1 MMSGLI
7 ELREVDQVEILTLS
21 DNYNDL
27 VSMDSNEIVT
37 RAVPIKDMEVKGS
50 ILAEH
55 GFSAVVKTVSGPEAH
70 EIFFDFGLSDVAV
83 PYNAE
88 KLGVDLVGIEAAVL
102 SHGHMDHFGALV
114 PMIEAIPGKPVPFYV
129 HPSAFKGNRFLKAGE
144 IRIKFPPA
152 DRSAWEQAGAEVIE
166 SAGPTLLAGDTVL
179 FLGEIERL
187 TDFEKG
193 MPNAYCEKD
202 GEECWDPIE
211 EDSGIAMNLRGKG
224 LVILSGCSHSGI
236 VNTVTHA
243 RKITGIDK
251 VHVVMGGFHLTGPA
265 FEPIIDL
272 TIEGLRDL
280 GPDYIVPTHCTGRK
294 AVMAFEE
301 AMPGQ
306 FILNMAGTRLTFR
319 A

>member
-1 MMSGLI
+1 MSDRI
-7 ELREVDQVEILTLS
+7 ELKEVDQVEILSLS

-27 VSMDSNEIVT
+27 VSMDSGEIIT
-37 RAVPIKDMEVKGS
+37 RAIPVKDMEVKGS

-55 GFSAVVKTVSGPEAH
+55 GYSAVVKTTSGEETH
-70 EIFFDFGLSDVAV
+70 EIFFDFGLSDVVV

-88 KLGVDLVGIEAAVL
+88 KLGVDLSVMEAAVL

-114 PMIEAIPGKPVPFYV
+114 PMIEAIPKKPLPFYV
-129 HPSAFKGNRFLKAGE
+129 HPSAFKENRYLKVGD

-152 DRSAWEQAGAEVIE
+152 DRAAWAKAGADVIE
-166 SAGPTLLAGDTVL
+166 SAGPRLLAGDAVL

-193 MPNAYCEKD
+193 MPNAYFEKD
-202 GEECWDPIE
+202 GAESWDPIE
-211 EDSGIAMNLRGKG
+211 EDSGIVMSLRGKG
-224 LVILSGCSHSGI
+224 LVVLSGCSHSGI
-236 VNTVTHA
+236 VNTVAYA
-243 RKITGIDK
+243 RKVTGIDK
-251 VHVVMGGFHLTGPA
+251 VHVIMGGFHLTGPV
-265 FEPIIDL
+265 FEPIVAK
-272 TIEGLRDL
+272 TIEGLRAFD
-280 GPDYIVPTHCTGRK
+280 PDHVVPTHCTGRK

-301 AMPGQ
+301 AMPDE

>member
-1 MMSGLI
+1 MSGNI
-7 ELREVDQVEILTLS
+7 ELKEIEQVEILSLS

-37 RAVPIKDMEVKGS
+37 RAIPVKDMEVKGS

-55 GFSAVVKTVSGPEAH
+55 GFSAVVKTVSGAETH
-70 EIFFDFGLSDVAV
+70 ELFFDFGLSDVAV

-88 KLGVDLVGIEAAVL
+88 KLGVDFSSIEAAVL

-114 PMIEAIPGKPVPFYV
+114 PMIEAIPKKPVPFYV
-129 HPSAFKGNRFLKAGE
+129 HPSAFKDNRYLRVGD

-152 DRSAWEQAGAEVIE
+152 ERAAWEQAGAEIME
-166 SAGPTLLAGDTVL
+166 STGPALLAGGTVL

-187 TDFEKG
+187 TDFENG
-193 MPNAYCEKD
+193 MPNAYFERN
-202 GEECWDPIE
+202 GEESWDPIE
-211 EDSGIAMNLRGKG
+211 EDSGVVMNLRGKG
-224 LVILSGCSHSGI
+224 LVVLSGCSHSGI
-236 VNTVTHA
+236 VNTVAYA
-243 RKITGIDK
+243 RKVTGVDK

-265 FEPIIDL
+265 FEPIIDK
-272 TIEGLRDL
+272 TIEGLRAF
-280 GPDYIVPTHCTGRK
+280 GPDHVVPTHCTGRK
-294 AVMAFEE
+294 AAMAFEE
-301 AMPGQ
+301 AMPEQ

>member
-1 MMSGLI
+1 MGGNI
-7 ELREVDQVEILTLS
+7 ELKEIDQVEILSLS

-27 VSMDSNEIVT
+27 VSMDSDEIVT
-37 RAVPIKDMEVKGS
+37 RAIPVKDMEVKGS

-55 GFSAVVKTVSGPEAH
+55 GFSAIVKTISGTEMH
-70 EIFFDFGLSDVAV
+70 ELFFDFGLSDVAV
-83 PYNAE
+83 PYNAQ
-88 KLGVDLVGIEAAVL
+88 KLEVDLSGIEAAVL

-114 PMIEAIPGKPVPFYV
+114 PIVEAVPNKPVPFYV
-129 HPSAFKGNRFLKAGE
+129 HPAAFKGNRYLRVGD

-152 DRSAWEQAGAEVIE
+152 DRAAWEQAGAEVIE
-166 SAGPTLLAGDTVL
+166 SVEPALLAKGTVL

-193 MPNAYCEKD
+193 MPNAYFEKD
-202 GEECWDPIE
+202 GEESWDPIE

-236 VNTVTHA
+236 VNTVAHA
-243 RKITGIDK
+243 RKVTGIDQ
-251 VHVVMGGFHLTGPA
+251 VHVIMGGFHLTGPA
-265 FEPIIDL
+265 FEPIVDK
-272 TIEGLRDL
+272 TIEGLRAFA
-280 GPDYIVPTHCTGRK
+280 PDYVVPTHCTGRK
-294 AVMAFEE
+294 AVMAFED
-301 AMPGQ
+301 AMPDN

>member
-1 MMSGLI
+1 MNGNV
-7 ELREVDQVEILTLS
+7 ELKEVDQVEILSLS

-37 RAVPIKDMEVKGS
+37 RSVPVKDMEVKGS

-55 GFSAVVKTVSGPEAH
+55 GFSAAIKTISGDETH
-70 EIFFDFGLSDVAV
+70 ELLFDFGLSDVAV
-83 PYNAE
+83 PYNAD
-88 KLGVDLVGIEAAVL
+88 KLGLDLSGIEAAVL

-114 PMIEAIPGKPVPFYV
+114 PMIEALPNKPVPFYV
-129 HPSAFKGNRFLKAGE
+129 HPAAFKGNRYLRVGD

-152 DRSAWEQAGAEVIE
+152 ERSTWEQAGVEVIE
-166 SAGPTLLAGDTVL
+166 SVGPALLAGGTVL

-193 MPNAYCEKD
+193 MPNAYFEKD
-202 GEECWDPIE
+202 GEESWDPIE
-211 EDSGIAMNLRGKG
+211 EDSGIAVNLRGKG
-224 LVILSGCSHSGI
+224 LVVLSGCSHSGI
-236 VNTVTHA
+236 VNTVAHA
-243 RKITGIDK
+243 RKVTGIDK

-265 FEPIIDL
+265 FEPIVDK
-272 TIEGLRDL
+272 TIAGLQAFS
-280 GPDYIVPTHCTGRK
+280 PDYVVPTHCTGRK
-294 AVMAFEE
+294 AVMAFEK
-301 AMPGQ
+301 AMPDE

>member
-1 MMSGLI
+1 MSDRI
-7 ELREVDQVEILTLS
+7 ELKEVDQVEILSLS

-27 VSMDSNEIVT
+27 VSMDSNEIIT
-37 RAVPIKDMEVKGS
+37 RAIPVKDMEVKGS

-55 GFSAVVKTVSGPEAH
+55 GYSAVVKTTSGEETH
-70 EIFFDFGLSDVAV
+70 EIFFDFGLSDVVV

-88 KLGVDLVGIEAAVL
+88 KLGVDLSVMEAAVL

-114 PMIEAIPGKPVPFYV
+114 PMIEAIPKKPLPFYV
-129 HPSAFKGNRFLKAGE
+129 HPSAFKENRYLKVGD

-152 DRSAWEQAGAEVIE
+152 DRAAWEKAGADVIE
-166 SAGPTLLAGDTVL
+166 SAGPRLLAGDTVL

-193 MPNAYCEKD
+193 MPNAYFEKD
-202 GEECWDPIE
+202 GAESWDPIE
-211 EDSGIAMNLRGKG
+211 EDSGIVMNLRGKG
-224 LVILSGCSHSGI
+224 LVVLSGCSHSGI
-236 VNTVTHA
+236 VNTVAYA
-243 RKITGIDK
+243 RKVTGIDK
-251 VHVVMGGFHLTGPA
+251 VHVIMGGFHLTGPV
-265 FEPIIDL
+265 FEPIVAK
-272 TIEGLRDL
+272 TIEGLRAFD
-280 GPDYIVPTHCTGRK
+280 PDHVVPTHCTGRK

-301 AMPGQ
+301 AMPDE

>member
-1 MMSGLI
+1 MS
-7 ELREVDQVEILTLS
+7 EHVALREVDQVEILSLS

-55 GFSAVVKTVSGPEAH
+55 GFSALVKTTAGGETH
-70 EIFFDFGLSDVAV
+70 ELFFDFGLSDTAV
-83 PYNAE
+83 PYNVD
-88 KLGVDLVGIEAAVL
+88 KMGVDLSGVEAAVL

-114 PMIEAIPGKPVPFYV
+114 PVMEMLPAKPVPFYV
-129 HPSAFKGNRFLKAGE
+129 HPSAFKGNRYLRIGE
-144 IRIKFPPA
+144 IKINFPAA
-152 DRSAWEQAGAEVIE
+152 DRAAWEQAGAEIVE
-166 SAGPTLLAGDTVL
+166 SSGPALLADGTVL

-193 MPNAYCEKD
+193 MPNAYFEKD
-202 GEECWDPIE
+202 GEESWDPIE
-211 EDSGIAMNLRGKG
+211 EDTGIVVNLRGKG
-224 LVILSGCSHSGI
+224 LVVLSGCSHSGI
-236 VNTVTHA
+236 VNTVTYA
-243 RKITGIDK
+243 RKVTGIDR

-265 FEPIIDL
+265 FEPIIDK
-272 TIEGLRDL
+272 TISGLQAFD
-280 GPDYIVPTHCTGRK
+280 PDYVVPTHCTGRK
-294 AVMAFEE
+294 ATMAFEK
-301 AMPGQ
+301 AMPEE